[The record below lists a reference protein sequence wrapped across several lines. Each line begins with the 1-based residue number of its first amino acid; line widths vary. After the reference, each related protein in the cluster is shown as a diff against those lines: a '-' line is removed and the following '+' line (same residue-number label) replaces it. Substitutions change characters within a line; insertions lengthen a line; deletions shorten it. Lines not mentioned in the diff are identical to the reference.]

1 MRARDKDDRG
11 VVQSV
16 VLFLGVSVLSG
27 ALAAGL
33 AIPFAGLAGFGTQR
47 ASETFEQLPQEL
59 KVDPP
64 PVRSS
69 VRATN
74 GTPIANLFEQN
85 RVRLESLNQIAPIM
99 KQAIISIED
108 YRFYEHGA
116 LDAKG
121 TLRALLRN
129 QTEGS
134 VQQGGSSIT
143 QQYVKLVLLQQAD
156 TEEEQKAATAE
167 TYERKIRELRYAVA
181 VEKQYSKDEILLKYL
196 NLANFGDGAYGV
208 EAAARHYFKATAKTL
223 TLPQAALLAGIVKS
237 PSAYN
242 PTTKS
247 GKKRAKDR
255 RDVVLRRMQELKVIT
270 PKQAADAIKTPVID
284 MNKVQQVPKG
294 CASSAYPFYCE
305 YVYAHL
311 LNNPALGKNPEER
324 AEYIKSAGL
333 TIRTSIDPEIQRDAQ
348 AAINAKTKPG
358 DQAMAAMTVVEPG
371 TGLVKAM
378 VQSRPYGNNKAK
390 GETTWNYNVEASYG
404 SGFGGFQPGS
414 TMKAFVLAAAIQ
426 QGVPLNH
433 MIDAKKQ
440 IHLGGQRFRTCDG
453 NIPVTPGYSP
463 KNSTI
468 SGPMNLVRA
477 TAQSV
482 NTYFLLLSQQIG
494 LCGPSTLA
502 TKLGVVN
509 AKTEDDDLIG
519 KPLDVYPSYTLGVG
533 NVTPLMMANAYATFA
548 ARGKHC
554 TPLLITSITDSS
566 GKNIPTPGAKC
577 EQVMQPEFADG
588 VNRVL
593 GSVMTSGGT
602 GSKLNFG
609 RPAAGKTGTTQ
620 ESKAVWFVGY
630 TPTYAAAVG
639 VTDPDG
645 TQESLTKL
653 TFNGRRLGG
662 SVSGGGTAGPIWEA
676 AMRAIHEGLPE
687 QGFHKVDPDVVKGDV
702 IPIPRVT
709 GMSPDE
715 AISTLKA
722 AGFNPQVAGDRR
734 DSDQP
739 EGTVAYTS
747 PRRSEG
753 AIAGGTVIIYLSN
766 GKDPNRPPSPPPT
779 TTSPPPTG
787 KPTTKP
793 TKPGNG
799 NTCPPLRPNC
809 NER

>member
-1 MRARDKDDRG
+1 M
-11 VVQSV
+11 
-16 VLFLGVSVLSG
+16 SVLSG

-59 KVDPP
+59 KVTPP
-64 PVRSS
+64 PVRSTVVGS
-69 VRATN
+69 D
-74 GTPIANLFEQN
+74 GKPIANLFEQN
-85 RVRLESLNQIAPIM
+85 RVILGNLSDIAPIM

-121 TLRALLRN
+121 TLRALMRN

-156 TEEEQKAATAE
+156 TPEEQKAATAE

-181 VEKQYSKDEILLKYL
+181 VEKQYSKDEILLRYL

-242 PTTKS
+242 PTTAS
-247 GKKRAKDR
+247 GMKRAKER

-284 MNKVQQVPKG
+284 KNKVQEVPKG

-305 YVYAHL
+305 YVYAQL
-311 LNNPALGKNPEER
+311 LNNPALGKNPKER
-324 AEYIKSAGL
+324 ADYIKSAGL
-333 TIRTSIDPEIQRDAQ
+333 KIRTSLDRDVQNKAQ
-348 AAINAKTKPG
+348 AAISANSQPG
-358 DQAMAAMTVVEPG
+358 DQAMAAMSIVEPG

-426 QGVPLNH
+426 QGIPLNH
-433 MIDAKKQ
+433 MIDAKKT
-440 IHLGGQRFRTCDG
+440 INLSGARFRTCNG
-453 NIPVTPGYSP
+453 VVWEPKYTP

-468 SGPMNLVRA
+468 SGPMNLIRA

-482 NTYFLLLSQQIG
+482 NTYFLLLSKEIG

-509 AKTEDDDLIG
+509 AKTEGGDIIG
-519 KPLDVYPSYTLGVG
+519 KPLKVYPSYTLGVG

-548 ARGKHC
+548 ARGKYC
-554 TPLLITSITDSS
+554 TPVVITSITDSN
-566 GKNIPTPGAKC
+566 GKNIPTPGGNC
-577 EQVMQPEFADG
+577 TQVMQPDYADG
-588 VNRVL
+588 VNRVMQ
-593 GSVMTSGGT
+593 SVMTTGGT
-602 GSKLNFG
+602 GSRLNFG
-609 RPAAGKTGTTQ
+609 RPVAGKTGTTS

-639 VTDPDG
+639 ITDPDG

-676 AMRAIHEGLPE
+676 AMRSIHEGLPE
-687 QGFHKVDPDVVKGDV
+687 IPFRKPDSDIVKGDV
-702 IPIPRVT
+702 LPIPRVT

-715 AISTLKA
+715 AVATLKA
-722 AGFNPQVAGDRR
+722 AGFNPEVSDERR

-747 PRRSEG
+747 PRRSDG
-753 AIAGGTVIIYLSN
+753 AIAGATIIIYLSN
-766 GKDPNRPPSPPPT
+766 GKDPNPLTPPPT
-779 TTSPPPTG
+779 TTTPPPTG

-793 TKPGNG
+793 TKPGG
-799 NTCPPLRPNC
+799 GTTCPPWRPKC